1 MSSLTYTDCLPIFVC
16 FAALD
21 LGTSSANADIL
32 AELVRHHEIDVEGEG
47 EGADSHEDLSF
58 DDPFEELQS
67 TGVAKSKDPF
77 EVCNI
82 I

>member
-1 MSSLTYTDCLPIFVC
+1 MTYTDCLPIFAY

-32 AELVRHHEIDVEGEG
+32 ADLVKQHEIDVEDEG
-47 EGADSHEDLSF
+47 EDDDPHADLIF
-58 DDPFEELQS
+58 DDPFQALQS

-77 EVCNI
+77 EVWNI